1 MISAVGL
8 CSSQARLDLGLG
20 LAANR
25 AASARPASPQLPKA
39 SATRSASTHLSQRPP
54 EWSRSSSPHPAQV
67 PPTSTPRHSLQIPG
81 VKKTRRVSPQRLHSS
96 RRRMA
101 RSRQVGHRGPS
112 GRKLIRSRLPQVTH
126 IASRIPS
133 MSGSCAGTSSAAADA
148 AVARAMHSK
157 HHPERPRVRN
167 LGMIRSCPQLA
178 QRSKGRRAQDLQSGP
193 LPVRVDTG
201 RCRRH
206 PQHCSTGVR

>member
-1 MISAVGL
+1 MMIFAVGL

-25 AASARPASPQLPKA
+25 AATARPASPQFPKA

-54 EWSRSSSPHPAQV
+54 EWMPVLKSASGAGTADIDAEALAADPEREEDSPGLPAAAA
-67 PPTSTPRHSLQIPG
+67 I
-81 VKKTRRVSPQRLHSS
+81 SS

-112 GRKLIRSRLPQVTH
+112 RRKLIRSRLPQVTH

-133 MSGSCAGTSSAAADA
+133 TSGSCAGTSSAAADA
-148 AVARAMHSK
+148 AVARAM
-157 HHPERPRVRN
+157 
-167 LGMIRSCPQLA
+167 QLKA
-178 QRSKGRRAQDLQSGP
+178 P
-193 LPVRVDTG
+193 P
-201 RCRRH
+201 
-206 PQHCSTGVR
+206 

>member
-1 MISAVGL
+1 
-8 CSSQARLDLGLG
+8 
-20 LAANR
+20 
-25 AASARPASPQLPKA
+25 
-39 SATRSASTHLSQRPP
+39 
-54 EWSRSSSPHPAQV
+54 
-67 PPTSTPRHSLQIPG
+67 
-81 VKKTRRVSPQRLHSS
+81 VKKTRRTSPQRLHSS

-101 RSRQVGHRGPS
+101 RSRQAEHRGPS

-133 MSGSCAGTSSAAADA
+133 TSGPCAGPSSAAADA

-167 LGMIRSCPQLA
+167 LGMSRSSPQLA
-178 QRSKGRRAQDLQSGP
+178 QRSRGRRAQDLQSGP
-193 LPVRVDTG
+193 IPVRADTG